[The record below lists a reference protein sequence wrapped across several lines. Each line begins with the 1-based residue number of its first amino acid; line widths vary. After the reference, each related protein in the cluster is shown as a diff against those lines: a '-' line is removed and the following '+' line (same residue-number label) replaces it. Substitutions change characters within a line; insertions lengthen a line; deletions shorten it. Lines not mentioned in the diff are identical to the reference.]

1 MLTYNILILYSPLLE
16 PEKKK
21 KKRKVCRKP
30 I

>member
-21 KKRKVCRKP
+21 KKKVCRKP